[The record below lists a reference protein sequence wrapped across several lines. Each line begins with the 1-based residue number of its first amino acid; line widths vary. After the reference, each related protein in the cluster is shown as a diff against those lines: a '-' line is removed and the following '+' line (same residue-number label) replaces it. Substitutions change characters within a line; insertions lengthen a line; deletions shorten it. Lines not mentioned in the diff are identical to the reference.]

1 MSIFLHQIFYANN
14 KFDNAILSYEDKT
27 PSSQA
32 VSTFRETIIDELLS
46 DLRKWAIIT
55 YEDNSS
61 SVHLDS
67 VLRSQPDIPA
77 TRVIPQTRSATL
89 PGASFC
95 FRETVPPKPRHI
107 LPKHL
112 SMFQSIFVSVFGIE
126 EYMRIGNRMPNRE
139 LEEKQKIM
147 LELSKTPKKLKECNQ
162 RLTNDN
168 IQEILSGLYV
178 STNDEIMLLV
188 AYSVYYNR
196 IIYLVFKHSYL
207 VVSPTKDATLLP
219 YEDKSSSYASLS
231 NPQTPTFFSSL
242 MPHHG
247 VLAVDIQNVVI
258 LNQTRNH
265 PKYGGSYMV
274 DMEPTAEKIASIH
287 NTKIHLEHYAKP
299 FKGISAYKMADLECM
314 YRKISDLE
322 TVTTKNDKKMSKKE
336 LYDIIVEICC
346 VGISRFTP

>member
-14 KFDNAILSYEDKT
+14 KFDNAILSYEDK
-27 PSSQA
+27 SSTSA
-32 VSTFRETIIDELLS
+32 SRMPNSGVLTFRETIIDELLS
-46 DLRKWAIIT
+46 ELRKWAIIT

-67 VLRSQPDIPA
+67 VLRSHPDIPA
-77 TRVIPQTRSATL
+77 TQVISATL

-95 FRETVPPKPRHI
+95 FRENVPPKPRHI

-147 LELSKTPKKLKECNQ
+147 LELSKTPKRLKECNQ

-207 VVSPTKDATLLP
+207 VVSPTKDAT
-219 YEDKSSSYASLS
+219 
-231 NPQTPTFFSSL
+231 
-242 MPHHG
+242 
-247 VLAVDIQNVVI
+247 VVDIQNVVI

-274 DMEPTAEKIASIH
+274 DMEPTADKIASIH

>member
-14 KFDNAILSYEDKT
+14 KFDNAILSYGDKT
-27 PSSQA
+27 PASQA
-32 VSTFRETIIDELLS
+32 VSTFQETIIDNLLS
-46 DLRKWAIIT
+46 DLRKWSIIT

-67 VLRSQPDIPA
+67 LDSVLRSHPDIPA
-77 TRVIPQTRSATL
+77 TRVISATL

-95 FRETVPPKPRHI
+95 FRESVPPKPRHI
-107 LPKHL
+107 LSKHL
-112 SMFQSIFVSVFGIE
+112 SMFQSIFVSIFGIE

-147 LELSKTPKKLKECNQ
+147 LELSKTPKRLKECNQ

-207 VVSPTKDATLLP
+207 VVSPTKDAT
-219 YEDKSSSYASLS
+219 
-231 NPQTPTFFSSL
+231 
-242 MPHHG
+242 
-247 VLAVDIQNVVI
+247 VIDIQNVII

-274 DMEPTAEKIASIH
+274 DMEPTSEKIASIH

-299 FKGISAYKMADLECM
+299 FKGISTYKMADLECM

-322 TVTTKNDKKMSKKE
+322 TVTTKNDKKRSKKE

>member
-14 KFDNAILSYEDKT
+14 KFDNAILSYENKT
-27 PSSQA
+27 PASQA
-32 VSTFRETIIDELLS
+32 VSIFQETIIDNLLS

-61 SVHLDS
+61 PVHLDSLDS
-67 VLRSQPDIPA
+67 VLRSHPDIPA
-77 TRVIPQTRSATL
+77 TRVISATL

-107 LPKHL
+107 LPNHL

-207 VVSPTKDATLLP
+207 VVSPTKDAT
-219 YEDKSSSYASLS
+219 
-231 NPQTPTFFSSL
+231 
-242 MPHHG
+242 
-247 VLAVDIQNVVI
+247 VVDIQNVVI

-299 FKGISAYKMADLECM
+299 FKGISTYKMADLECM

-322 TVTTKNDKKMSKKE
+322 TVMSKNDKKRSKKE
-336 LYDIIVEICC
+336 LYDIIVETCC
-346 VGISRFTP
+346 VGISRSR

>member
-14 KFDNAILSYEDKT
+14 KFDNAILSYEDKI

-32 VSTFRETIIDELLS
+32 VSTFRETIIDDLLS
-46 DLRKWAIIT
+46 ELRKWAIIT

-77 TRVIPQTRSATL
+77 TRVISATL

-207 VVSPTKDATLLP
+207 VVSPTKDA
-219 YEDKSSSYASLS
+219 S
-231 NPQTPTFFSSL
+231 
-242 MPHHG
+242 
-247 VLAVDIQNVVI
+247 VVDIQNVII

-274 DMEPTAEKIASIH
+274 DMDPTAEKIASIH

-346 VGISRFTP
+346 VGISRSR